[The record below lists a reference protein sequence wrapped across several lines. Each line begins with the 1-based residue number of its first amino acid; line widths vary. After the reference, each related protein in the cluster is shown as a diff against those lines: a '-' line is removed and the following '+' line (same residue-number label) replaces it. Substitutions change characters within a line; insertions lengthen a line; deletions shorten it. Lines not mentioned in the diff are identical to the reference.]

1 MIDWETISGHQERK
15 HTLGSQAIDEREE
28 IQKRKWLQGFRARSN
43 WDKINFTF
51 VSLQSRQNFHDS
63 IASGEECSIGEI
75 YM

>member
-43 WDKINFTF
+43 WDKIIFTL
-51 VSLQSRQNFHDS
+51 VSLRSRHNFHHCN
-63 IASGEECSIGEI
+63 AGGEESYIGEI